1 MKKLLKILSYPVS
14 IVFYLVFG
22 LVLLIFHG
30 IQWICLKGFGYQ
42 AHKKSVDILN
52 WFLLRCLNILGTRFK
67 IDIKAEIPEK
77 VPVIIV
83 SNHQSMWDIPPII
96 WHLRKYHPKFISK
109 KALGK
114 GIPSISF
121 NLKYGGSVLIDRG
134 DSSSSLDKIRNFA
147 HYLVNYHRA
156 GVIFPEGT
164 RSRDGIP
171 KRFKK
176 SGLYAMIEEMPGGY
190 IIPVTINNSWKL
202 QKNGMFPMPLGVRFE
217 MTAHQALRIA
227 DFEMEK
233 LTDKVETIITSKIHR

>member
-1 MKKLLKILSYPVS
+1 ILSYPVS

-134 DSSSSLDKIRNFA
+134 
-147 HYLVNYHRA
+147 
-156 GVIFPEGT
+156 
-164 RSRDGIP
+164 
-171 KRFKK
+171 
-176 SGLYAMIEEMPGGY
+176 
-190 IIPVTINNSWKL
+190 
-202 QKNGMFPMPLGVRFE
+202 
-217 MTAHQALRIA
+217 
-227 DFEMEK
+227 
-233 LTDKVETIITSKIHR
+233 